1 MGAADQKTLD
11 PLLLKHY
18 EILKSS
24 GLWDQFSELQAENRE
39 LTALINDGLSL
50 FSESG
55 VDKMI
60 EVVLGKLLT
69 KFIPRFLC
77 FFIETARGGKV
88 KAYYYE
94 NLKPIAETF
103 EPPDYQALKD
113 FFQQN
118 PRPLAFAL
126 LEYQLQDKV
135 VTDRLLQFSPEFV
148 VPMTGLDGV
157 HGVAIFGTKV
167 VDRGYDRT
175 EIEFA
180 FRFMRVL
187 SIACRNVFY
196 HETSITDFKTGLYN
210 HSYFMTRFEQELK
223 RVSRHHSKAG
233 LILMDL
239 DHFKHLNDTYGHM
252 AGDEVLASVAKS
264 TQGAI
269 RTEDI
274 AARFGG
280 EEFIVLVV
288 ECSEHILPQV
298 AERIRKAVED
308 LTVAFKDERIKTTI
322 SLGCC
327 FIDENGLGNP
337 GEMLDRADRA
347 LYRSKSG
354 GRNRTTLFRRGLL
367 FKAEGLRASTSAV

>member
-1 MGAADQKTLD
+1 MGADQKALD
-11 PLLLKHY
+11 PLMLKHY

-24 GLWDQFSELQAENRE
+24 GLWDKFAELQAENRE
-39 LTALINDGLSL
+39 LSALINDGLTL
-50 FSESG
+50 FSERS

-94 NLKPIAETF
+94 NLKPIGETF
-103 EPPDYQALKD
+103 EPPDYQVLKD

-118 PRPLAFAL
+118 PRPLAFAI
-126 LEYQLQDKV
+126 LEYQLQDKA
-135 VTDRLLQFSPEFV
+135 VTDRLLPFSPEFV
-148 VPMTGLDGV
+148 VPMTGLGGV
-157 HGVAIFGTKV
+157 HGFAVFGTKV

-175 EIEFA
+175 EIEYA
-180 FRFMRVL
+180 FRFMRIL
-187 SIACRNVFY
+187 SIASQNVLY

-210 HSYFMTRFEQELK
+210 HAYFMKRFEQELK
-223 RVSRHHSKAG
+223 RVSRHRSKAG

-239 DHFKHLNDTYGHM
+239 DHFKQLNDTYGHM
-252 AGDEVLASVAKS
+252 AGDEVLASVAKAA
-264 TQGAI
+264 QGAI
-269 RTEDI
+269 RSEDV

-288 ECSEHILPQV
+288 ECSEHILPLV
-298 AERIRKAVED
+298 AERIRKAVDD
-308 LTVAFKDERIKTTI
+308 LTVAFKDERIKVTI

-327 FIDENGLGNP
+327 FIDERGLGSP
-337 GEMLDRADRA
+337 EEILDRADKA

-367 FKAEGLRASTSAV
+367 FKAEGLRGSTSSV